1 MRAVTREPK
10 PPAYACV
17 GNQVPSFFMC
27 LPLRSP
33 DVIMKGRS
41 CLLNGSYTKCTSLN
55 FDRNRVHSNLKA
67 MPRLISRRWFFGF
80 FFVSGLCSILYE
92 IVWLRL
98 AMAQFGVTT
107 AMVSIVLSM
116 FMAGLGIGSW
126 QGGKFIPRLFYYFHP
141 DGPELL
147 KSERGQVII
156 DDGRRFL
163 EWTPERYDLI
173 TIDPPPP
180 VEAAGS
186 SLLYS
191 KEFYDLAKSKLQPD
205 GILAQWLPGGD
216 AVTMASVAKAIR
228 ESFPYVKAFGSLE
241 GWGVHF
247 IASRSPLES
256 TTAATLSKRMPAAAA
271 SDLVEWGPFHNPEQ
285 ELGAVLEREIS
296 ISDIT
301 AKSPAAPA
309 LTDDRPINEYYFLRH
324 YRQRV
329 QNPGIH

>member
-1 MRAVTREPK
+1 MTV
-10 PPAYACV
+10 V
-17 GNQVPSFFMC
+17 DF
-27 LPLRSP
+27 
-33 DVIMKGRS
+33 
-41 CLLNGSYTKCTSLN
+41 
-55 FDRNRVHSNLKA
+55 
-67 MPRLISRRWFFGF
+67 W
-80 FFVSGLCSILYE
+80 SGH
-92 IVWLRL
+92 R
-98 AMAQFGVTT
+98 
-107 AMVSIVLSM
+107 
-116 FMAGLGIGSW
+116 
-126 QGGKFIPRLFYYFHP
+126 K
-141 DGPELL
+141 D
-147 KSERGQVII
+147 
-156 DDGRRFL
+156 
-163 EWTPERYDLI
+163 DLI